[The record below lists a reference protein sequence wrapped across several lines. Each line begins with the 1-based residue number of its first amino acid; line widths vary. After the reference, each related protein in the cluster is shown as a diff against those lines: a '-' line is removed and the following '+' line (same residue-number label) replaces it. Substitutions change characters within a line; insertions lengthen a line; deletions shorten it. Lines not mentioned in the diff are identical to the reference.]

1 MMAYFFVKI
10 ARMYFYGFIF
20 IYFITKNGFVDF
32 GSNLKVVLVRKRG
45 ERIVIV
51 GTS

>member
-20 IYFITKNGFVDF
+20 IYFITKK
-32 GSNLKVVLVRKRG
+32 KVSWILG
-45 ERIVIV
+45 VI
-51 GTS
+51 